1 MNVMKRLAL
10 VAAMAAA
17 IFGGVPLMIG
27 TTQAVAQ
34 VGVDIGPRG
43 GGVYVG
49 PDHRHHCRTVTITEW
64 RHGARVTRTER
75 RCDRD

>member
-1 MNVMKRLAL
+1 MKRLAP
-10 VAAMAAA
+10 VAATAAA
-17 IFGGVPLMIG
+17 IFGGVPLITG
-27 TTQAVAQ
+27 TTQALAQ

-49 PDHRHHCRTVTITEW
+49 PDHRRHCRIVTVTES